1 MSRLRFALRSLA
13 RAPGFT
19 AAGVLVLAIGIG
31 ASTAVFSVLRGVVL
45 RPLGF
50 GSPEQLV
57 RVYERPAGIEARWP
71 FSGPDFVD
79 LAAESSAF
87 ASAAGIRPEPRTLT
101 GRGPP
106 VQIRIARVSASFFAT
121 FRAWPALGRAPAPEE
136 DVEGGARVAVLM
148 NGFWRRELGGDA
160 AALGRT
166 LTLDGRTYTIVG
178 VMAPDFHL
186 PLLRQAEI
194 LVPLALEGREKE
206 FRGMNWVTAVGRLKA
221 GLGVRD
227 AQADLDVLAPRIHG
241 RIAEHE
247 GWRLEAQPLLE
258 DLVGPVKPALT
269 ALLGAVLLALLI
281 ACADLASLVLARGM
295 ARQREL
301 AIRAA
306 LGGGRG
312 ELVRQL
318 MTEAML
324 LAGLG
329 GALGLLVAPWCLSA
343 LLALA
348 PPDTPRLDEIHLDGA
363 VLLFAVAATA
373 AAGLLAGL
381 LPALQATQP
390 HLMEVLTNGAG
401 GTPRRARARSALVVA
416 ETALAFV
423 LAVGAGLMIRTLST
437 LLDVP
442 TGLRSPER
450 AVVADMDLPQSRYP
464 ADRIPG
470 FARELMQRVSSS
482 PGVQSAALTSNVPL
496 DPRGHAEFGFSIEG
510 EAVAPGQAPKAEMV
524 FATPGYLDTMG
535 IPLVRGRDLSWGDVK
550 SAPHV
555 VLVNE
560 AFARRFF
567 PSGEPLGRRITDL
580 VGPGNDPWD
589 IAGVIG
595 DVHTQ
600 GLDRAPVPLI
610 VVPLAQFP
618 VESLRIAARAAA
630 GNPMQLLPALRSEVA
645 ALDKD
650 LPLSSP
656 RALPQVVSNSMGA
669 RRFQTTLLGIFA
681 LIALTLAALGIYGLI
696 AYSVTQRTR
705 EIGIRMALGADRSR
719 VLLMVLGSGM
729 RLSVVGVAIGAA
741 GALVATRA
749 LASLMYHVSTTDPLT
764 LLATAALLTG
774 AAAVASCVPALRAT
788 RLDPAASLRV
798 E

>member
-1 MSRLRFALRSLA
+1 MTRLRFALRSLA

-19 AAGVLVLAIGIG
+19 AAGVLVLAVGVG
-31 ASTAVFSVLRGVVL
+31 ASTAVFSVVRGVVL

-50 GSPEQLV
+50 RAPEQLV
-57 RVYERPAGIEARWP
+57 RVYEGPAGTDARWS

-87 ASAAGIRPEPRTLT
+87 DSTAGIRPDSQTVT

-106 VQIRIARVSASFFAT
+106 VQVRIARVSASFFAT
-121 FRAWPALGRAPAPEE
+121 FRAWPALGRAPTPEE
-136 DVEGGARVAVLM
+136 DIEGGPRVAVLT
-148 NGFWRRELGGDA
+148 NGFWRREFGGDA
-160 AALGRT
+160 AVLGRT
-166 LTLDGRTYTIVG
+166 LTLDGRTYTVVG
-178 VMAPDFHL
+178 VMPSDFHL

-194 LVPLALEGREKE
+194 LVPLALAGREKE
-206 FRGMNWVTAVGRLKA
+206 FRGIYWVMVAGRLKP

-227 AQADLDVLAPRIHG
+227 AQADLDLLAPRIHS
-241 RIAEHE
+241 RIEEHA

-258 DLVGPVKPALT
+258 NLIGPVKPALA

-329 GALGLLVAPWCLSA
+329 GLLGLLVAPWCLSA

-348 PPDTPRLDEIHLDGA
+348 PPDTPRLDEVHLDGA
-363 VLLFAVAATA
+363 VLLFAIGATT

-390 HLMEVLTNGAG
+390 GLMEVLTNGSG

-423 LAVGAGLMIRTLST
+423 LAVGAGLMIRTLSS

-450 AVVADMDLPQSRYP
+450 VLVADMDLPPSRYP

-470 FARELMQRVSSS
+470 FARELMQRVTSA
-482 PGVQSAALTSNVPL
+482 PGVRSAALLTNVPL
-496 DPRGHAEFGFSIEG
+496 DPRARAEFGFSLEG
-510 EAVAPGQAPKAEMV
+510 ETYPPGQFPKAEMV
-524 FATPGYLDTMG
+524 FATPGYLETMG
-535 IPLVRGRDLSWGDVK
+535 IPLVRGRDLRWADVK

-560 AFARRFF
+560 AFVRRFF

-580 VGPGNDPWD
+580 VGPGNDPWE

-600 GLDRAPVPLI
+600 GLDRAPAPLI
-610 VVPLAQFP
+610 LVPLAQFP
-618 VESLRIAARAAA
+618 VATLRIATRTA
-630 GNPMQLLPALRSEVA
+630 GSNPMQLLPPLRSEVL

-656 RALPQVVSNSMGA
+656 RTLPQVVSESMGA

-681 LIALTLAALGIYGLI
+681 LT
-696 AYSVTQRTR
+696 AYSVAQRTR
-705 EIGIRMALGADRSR
+705 EIGIRMALGADRAR
-719 VLLMVLGSGM
+719 VLRMVVGTGL
-729 RLSVVGVAIGAA
+729 RLSVVGLAIGAA
-741 GALVATRA
+741 GALLATRA
-749 LASLMYHVSTTDPLT
+749 LASLVYRVSTTDPLT
-764 LLATAALLTG
+764 LLGTGALLT
-774 AAAVASCVPALRAT
+774 AAAALASWVPAVRAT
-788 RLDPAASLRV
+788 RLDPSASLR
-798 E
+798 

>member
-1 MSRLRFALRSLA
+1 MYW
-13 RAPGFT
+13 
-19 AAGVLVLAIGIG
+19 V
-31 ASTAVFSVLRGVVL
+31 
-45 RPLGF
+45 
-50 GSPEQLV
+50 
-57 RVYERPAGIEARWP
+57 
-71 FSGPDFVD
+71 
-79 LAAESSAF
+79 
-87 ASAAGIRPEPRTLT
+87 
-101 GRGPP
+101 
-106 VQIRIARVSASFFAT
+106 
-121 FRAWPALGRAPAPEE
+121 
-136 DVEGGARVAVLM
+136 
-148 NGFWRRELGGDA
+148 
-160 AALGRT
+160 
-166 LTLDGRTYTIVG
+166 IV
-178 VMAPDFHL
+178 
-186 PLLRQAEI
+186 
-194 LVPLALEGREKE
+194 
-206 FRGMNWVTAVGRLKA
+206 VGRLKP
-221 GLGVRD
+221 GLGVHD
-227 AQADLDVLAPRIHG
+227 AQADLDVLAPRLHS
-241 RIAEHE
+241 RIGEHA
-247 GWRLEAQPLLE
+247 GWQLEAQPLLE
-258 DLVGPVKPALT
+258 NLVGPVKPALA

-329 GALGLLVAPWCLSA
+329 GLLGLLVAPWCLSA

-348 PPDTPRLDEIHLDGA
+348 PPDTPRLDEVHLDGA
-363 VLLFAVAATA
+363 VLLFAIGATT

-390 HLMEVLTNGAG
+390 GLMEVLTNGSG

-423 LAVGAGLMIRTLST
+423 LAVGAGLMIRTLSS

-450 AVVADMDLPQSRYP
+450 VLVADMDLPPSRYP

-470 FARELMQRVSSS
+470 FARELMQRVTSA
-482 PGVQSAALTSNVPL
+482 PGVQSAALLTNVPL
-496 DPRGHAEFGFSIEG
+496 DPRARAEFGFSLEG
-510 EAVAPGQAPKAEMV
+510 ETYPPGQAPKAEMV
-524 FATPGYLDTMG
+524 FATPGYLETMG
-535 IPLVRGRDLSWGDVK
+535 IPLVRGRDLRWADVK

-560 AFARRFF
+560 AFVRRFF

-580 VGPGNDPWD
+580 VGPGNDPWE

-600 GLDRAPVPLI
+600 GLDRAPAPLI
-610 VVPLAQFP
+610 LVPLAQFP
-618 VESLRIAARAAA
+618 VATLRIATRTA
-630 GNPMQLLPALRSEVA
+630 GSNPMQLLPPLRSEVL

-656 RALPQVVSNSMGA
+656 RTLPQVVSESMGA

-681 LIALTLAALGIYGLI
+681 LIALTLAALGIYGLT
-696 AYSVTQRTR
+696 AYSVAQRTR
-705 EIGIRMALGADRSR
+705 EIGIRMALGADRAR
-719 VLLMVLGSGM
+719 VLRMVVGTGL

-741 GALVATRA
+741 GALLATRA
-749 LASLMYHVSTTDPLT
+749 LASLVYRVSTTDPLT
-764 LLATAALLTG
+764 LLGTGALLT
-774 AAAVASCVPALRAT
+774 AAAALASWVPAVRAT
-788 RLDPAASLRV
+788 RLDPSASLRA